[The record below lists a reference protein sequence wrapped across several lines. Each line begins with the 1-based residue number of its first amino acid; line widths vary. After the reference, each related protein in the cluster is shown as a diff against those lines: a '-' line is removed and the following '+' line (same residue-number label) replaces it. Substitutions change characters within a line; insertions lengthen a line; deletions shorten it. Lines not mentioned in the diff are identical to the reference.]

1 MVESCCM
8 GLNLDRLVRLPVFNL
23 EALADLLDLFVSDLE
38 LVGLC
43 DDLLVVGQQFELRI
57 FLVDE

>member
-1 MVESCCM
+1 M

>member
-1 MVESCCM
+1 MVECCCM